1 MPHHTAAIRWSNDD
15 PEEFAKGRYNRAHE
29 WRFDGGQVVRGSSS
43 PSVVREPLSDAF
55 GVDPEEALVAA
66 VSSCH
71 MLWFL
76 DLARRAGHALASYED
91 EADGAL
97 EKCADGK
104 VRITRVTLR
113 PRIAWAGDAPDAAA
127 LDALHHSAHEACF
140 IANSITAEVVVEPRG

>member
-1 MPHHTAAIRWSNDD
+1 MPHHNATISWTNDD
-15 PEEFAKGRYNRAHE
+15 PEAFAKGRYSRAHQ
-29 WRFDGGQVVRGSSS
+29 WAFDGGQVVRASSS

-76 DLARRAGHALASYED
+76 DLARRAGHALKSYED
-91 EADGAL
+91 EAEGAL

-113 PRIAWAGDAPDAAA
+113 PRVAWAGAAPDAAA
-127 LDALHHSAHEACF
+127 LDGLHHAAHEACF
-140 IANSITAEVVVEPRG
+140 IANSITADVVVEPR

>member
-1 MPHHTAAIRWSNDD
+1 MGSHNATIRWTNDD
-15 PEEFAKGRYNRAHE
+15 PDAFAKGRYSRAHE
-29 WRFDGGQVVRGSSS
+29 WAFDGGQVVRASSS

-91 EADGAL
+91 EAEGTL

-113 PRIAWAGDAPDAAA
+113 PRLEWAGDAPDPAA
-127 LDALHHSAHEACF
+127 LDGLHHAAHEACF
-140 IANSITAEVVVEPRG
+140 IANSITAEVVVEQR

>member
-1 MPHHTAAIRWSNDD
+1 MPHHKATVRWSSDSAED
-15 PEEFAKGRYNRAHE
+15 FAKGRYGRAHE
-29 WRFDGGQVVRGSSS
+29 WAFDGGQVVRASSS

-71 MLWFL
+71 MLWLL
-76 DLARRAGHALASYED
+76 DLARRAGFSLASYED
-91 EADGAL
+91 EAEGAL

-113 PRIAWAGDAPDAAA
+113 PKIAWAGEAPDAAA
-127 LDALHHSAHEACF
+127 LDGLHHRAHEACF
-140 IANSITAEVVVEPRG
+140 IANSITADVVVEPR

>member
-1 MPHHTAAIRWSNDD
+1 MPHHNATIRWSSEA
-15 PEEFAKGRYNRAHE
+15 PEDFAKGRYSRAHE
-29 WRFDGGQVVRGSSS
+29 WSFDGGQVVRASSS

-55 GVDPEEALVAA
+55 GIDPEEALVAA

-76 DLARRAGHALASYED
+76 DLARRVGRAVASYED
-91 EADGAL
+91 DAEGAL

-113 PRIAWAGDAPDAAA
+113 PRIAFAGPAPDAAG
-127 LDALHHSAHEACF
+127 LDELHRQAHDSCF
-140 IANSITAEVVVEPRG
+140 IANSITADVVVEPR

>member
-1 MPHHTAAIRWSNDD
+1 MPRHIATIRWSNDSAED
-15 PEEFAKGRYNRAHE
+15 FAKGRYVRAHE
-29 WRFDGGQVVRGSSS
+29 WAFDGGQVVRASSS
-43 PSVVREPLSDAF
+43 PAVVRPPLSDPF

-76 DLARRAGHALASYED
+76 DLARRAGFAVASYED
-91 EADGAL
+91 EAEGAL

-113 PRIAWAGDAPDAAA
+113 PRIAFAGDEPDPAA
-127 LDALHHSAHEACF
+127 LDGLHHQAHEACF
-140 IANSITAEVVVEPRG
+140 IANSITADVVVEPR